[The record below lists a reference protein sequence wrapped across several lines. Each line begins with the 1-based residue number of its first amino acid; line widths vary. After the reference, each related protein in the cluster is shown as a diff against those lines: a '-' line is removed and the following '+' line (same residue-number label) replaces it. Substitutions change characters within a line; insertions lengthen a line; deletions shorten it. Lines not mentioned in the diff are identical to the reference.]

1 MIVEELK
8 LAYSIKY
15 RRYSV
20 IDTDG
25 RVRHFGDRKNC
36 EQFVKNHRKD
46 KYWMQQGGYSGI

>member
-36 EQFVKNHRKD
+36 EQFLKNHRKD